1 MNLINPKPDHIY
13 SYITAIFV
21 CDSCD
26 EEAERTLKKCKIF
39 KNFKFSIHG
48 WIYHTTCINLIKIKS
63 MAIKVQGEQLNF

>member
-13 SYITAIFV
+13 PYITAIFV

-48 WIYHTTCINLIKIKS
+48 WTITPLALI
-63 MAIKVQGEQLNF
+63 